1 MIVGH
6 IEPMSIFRFE
16 DETFSFHTAHQH
28 DGTRVVFRCKMNKW
42 PSLRAREKDITYK
55 RLANS
60 SQEEINAWKSNHPTY
75 PVKKVVPLP

>member
-6 IEPMSIFRFE
+6 IAKMSIFRFE
-16 DETFSFHTAHQH
+16 DGTFSFHTAHQE
-28 DGTRVVFRCKMNKW
+28 DGTRIIFRCKMSKW

-60 SQEEINAWKSNHPTY
+60 TPDEINEWRESHPTY
-75 PVKKVVPLP
+75 PVKEEVPLP